1 MTHMMNGHPIWCKPA
16 RTREYDFLTE
26 EKDDKSELLAELPK
40 LVAKAIEKGLIKR
53 PTIKSTEEK
62 PGPRSES
69 AVCKCGQD
77 FIRKVGGPRHCF
89 QCRTPAKEC
98 RHCHQLFHPKK
109 WGQKTCSNEC
119 RIEAIKEG
127 ARKNA
132 APTMYTTCP
141 VCQTVFVNKV
151 HGRKATK
158 TCGKQ
163 CGIELMKIHN
173 KKKNENQT
181 Q

>member
-1 MTHMMNGHPIWCKPA
+1 MNGHPIWCKPA
-16 RTREYDFLTE
+16 RTREYDFLPE

-40 LVAKAIEKGLIKR
+40 LVAKAIERGLIKR

-98 RHCHQLFHPKK
+98 RHCHQPFYPKK

-173 KKKNENQT
+173 KKKNENT
-181 Q
+181 TLLPP

>member
-16 RTREYDFLTE
+16 RTREYDFLAE
-26 EKDDKSELLAELPK
+26 ESDDKSELLAELPK
-40 LVAKAIEKGLIKR
+40 LVQKAIERGLIKR

-69 AVCKCGQD
+69 ATCKCGQD

-98 RHCHQLFHPKK
+98 GHCHQPFHPKK
-109 WGQKTCSNEC
+109 WGQRTCSNEC

-132 APTMYTTCP
+132 APPLYMNCP
-141 VCQTVFVNKV
+141 VCHKEFQNKT
-151 HGRKATK
+151 KAGKLTK
-158 TCGKQ
+158 SCSRE
-163 CGIELMKIHN
+163 CGIELMKIYQRT
-173 KKKNENQT
+173 KNENQT